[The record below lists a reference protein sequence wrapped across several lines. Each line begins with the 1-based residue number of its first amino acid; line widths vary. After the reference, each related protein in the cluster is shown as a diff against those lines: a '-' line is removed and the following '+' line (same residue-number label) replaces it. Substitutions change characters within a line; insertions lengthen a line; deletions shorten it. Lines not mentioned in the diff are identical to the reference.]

1 MSSVHTDTEIE
12 DLLESVQRSQKM
24 LVDNVGIV
32 IDAQKS
38 YEIFASRIGKTVNEL
53 TENQKCQAFF
63 DALAARSKKKGR
75 TR

>member
-1 MSSVHTDTEIE
+1 MSSPPTKTKIE
-12 DLLESVQRSQKM
+12 DLLESMQRSQKM

-38 YEIFASRIGKTVNEL
+38 YETFASRIGKTVNEL

-63 DALAARSKKKGR
+63 DALAMRSKKRGQ
-75 TR
+75 TL